1 MSKKLV
7 YLTRNL
13 VKADQPLL
21 VPVFK
26 RDGTLLA
33 QKGIVL
39 TEEQVDKLRE
49 HEELLT
55 LGKELASL
63 NPASKQNRRGSGE
76 AGDTYQWRSPFERLT
91 EMRNELVALFAEPLV
106 GDAKERLS
114 IMVSRLSNLC
124 EEAPDAALATIIID
138 GYEYYTAQHSLH
150 VAILCELTASYLQW
164 DEPHRRAV
172 VSAALTMNIAVA
184 DFQDKAQSQQEPL
197 TNEQKA
203 VISRH
208 PAECVRLLREMGI
221 DDEIWLEYVLKHHES
236 VDGTGY
242 PQGLMGDE
250 VPLGASLLHLAD
262 VYCAKVSSART
273 YRKPQFPTIAAREIF
288 LGKDRKARGSTI
300 EIVVK
305 ILGLYPPGCQ
315 VQLNNGE
322 VGVVVRRGN
331 RVDAPVVRIVVDG
344 KGNRI
349 KTKLVRSTAS
359 KQFAVKEI
367 IQPNVVKRDPRHQSW
382 WGY

>member
-13 VKADQPLL
+13 IKANQPLL

-26 RDGTLLA
+26 YDGTLLA

-39 TEEQVDKLRE
+39 TEEQVAKLSE

-63 NPASKQNRRGSGE
+63 NPASKKRGEGGN
-76 AGDTYQWRSPFERLT
+76 GDVYQWRSPFERLT
-91 EMRNELVALFAEPLV
+91 EMRNELVALFAEPLTA
-106 GDAKERLS
+106 DAKERLN

-150 VAILCELTASYLQW
+150 VAILCELTAAYLQW
-164 DEPHRRAV
+164 DDAHRRAV

-184 DFQDKAQSQQEPL
+184 DFQDGAQSQQEPL
-197 TNEQKA
+197 SNEQKA

-208 PAECVRLLREMGI
+208 PAESVRLLREMGV

-242 PQGLMGDE
+242 PQGLMGEE
-250 VPLGASLLHLAD
+250 VPLGSSLLHLAD

-288 LGKDRKARGSTI
+288 LGKDRRARGSTI

-331 RVDAPVVRIVVDG
+331 RVDAPIVRIVVDA
-344 KGNRI
+344 KGNRV